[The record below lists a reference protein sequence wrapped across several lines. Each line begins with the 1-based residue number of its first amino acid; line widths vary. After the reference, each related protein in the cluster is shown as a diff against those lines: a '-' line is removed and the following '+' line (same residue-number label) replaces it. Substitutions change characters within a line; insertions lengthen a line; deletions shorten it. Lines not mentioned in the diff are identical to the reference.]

1 MKRNFSLIF
10 FLRKAKTDQQG
21 LSSIYMRITV
31 EKKRCELST
40 GKTCPEK
47 EWENG
52 KVSGSSSRAK
62 TLNLYLHQLETKL
75 HEAHRQLL
83 LMDELIT
90 AQTLANQFLGKT
102 DKPRMLTEV
111 FQDHND
117 EMEALVGIEFA
128 PMTLLR
134 YQTALRHIKQFLTEK
149 HKIKDIDIRKINHE
163 FLTDYDFFLRTTRK
177 CNNNSA
183 VKYIKNLKKIIKLC
197 LANGWINRDPF
208 ANFKAKVKVVERP
221 CLSQEE
227 INKLEILEFGNER
240 LNRVRDIFL
249 FSCYTGLAYIDIY
262 QLKRSEIII
271 RNSNER
277 WLITSRQ
284 KTGTPTRIPLLPKA
298 IELLSKYENHPLCVD
313 FDKAFP
319 VSSNQK
325 MNAYLKEIAD
335 LCGIGFVLSYHIA
348 RHTFAT
354 TITLQNGVPI
364 ETVSKMLG
372 HKDIRTTQHY
382 AKTLDI
388 KVGKDMAVLRE
399 KLTTAPVKTTGVSYN
414 YTITK

>member
-1 MKRNFSLIF
+1 MKRNFSLLF
-10 FLRKAKTDQQG
+10 FLKRGKTDPQG
-21 LSSIYMRITV
+21 ISSIYMRITI
-31 EKKRCELST
+31 EKKRAEIAT
-40 GKTCPEK
+40 GKVCQDSD
-47 EWENG
+47 WENG
-52 KVSGSSSRAK
+52 KIKGNTAQAK
-62 TLNLYLHQLETKL
+62 ALNTYLHQMELKV
-75 HEAHRQLL
+75 HNSHRQLL
-83 LMDELIT
+83 MRDEDIT
-90 AQTLANQFLGKT
+90 AESVMNEFLGKSI
-102 DKPRMLTEV
+102 KVRMLTEV
-111 FQDHND
+111 FEMHNK
-117 EMEALVGIEFA
+117 EMKELLGIEFA

-134 YQTALRHIKQFLTEK
+134 YQTALRHIKQYLIEK

-183 VKYIKNLKKIIKLC
+183 VKYIKNFKKVVKRC
-197 LANGWINRDPF
+197 LANGWLTSDPF
-208 ANFKAKVKVVERP
+208 ANFKAKVKLIERP
-221 CLSQEE
+221 CLSEE
-227 INKLEILEFGNER
+227 QVTSLEIREFDNER

-262 QLKRSEIII
+262 QLKRSQIIDKNGDEKWIII
-271 RNSNER
+271 N
-277 WLITSRQ
+277 RQ
-284 KTGTPTRIPLLPKA
+284 KTGTPTRLPLLPKA
-298 IELLSKYENHPLCVD
+298 ITLLDKYKDHPLSID
-313 FDKAFP
+313 QDKAFP

-335 LCGIGFVLSYHIA
+335 LCGIKIPLSYHIA

-382 AKTLDI
+382 AKTLDV
-388 KVGKDMAVLRE
+388 KVGRDMAALKE
-399 KLTTAPVKTTGVSYN
+399 KLTTQKPVAKNTVYN

>member
-1 MKRNFSLIF
+1 MKRNFSLLF
-10 FLRKAKTDQQG
+10 FLKRGKTDPQG
-21 LSSIYMRITV
+21 ISSIYMRITI
-31 EKKRCELST
+31 EKKRAEIAT
-40 GKTCPEK
+40 GKVCQDVD
-47 EWENG
+47 WENG
-52 KVSGSSSRAK
+52 KIKGNTALAK
-62 TLNLYLHQLETKL
+62 TLNTYLHQMELKV
-75 HEAHRQLL
+75 HNSHIQL
-83 LMDELIT
+83 MIRDEDIT
-90 AQTLANQFLGKT
+90 AEAVMNEFLGKSI
-102 DKPRMLTEV
+102 KVRMLTEV
-111 FQDHND
+111 FEMHNK
-117 EMEALVGIEFA
+117 EMKELLGIEFA
-128 PMTLLR
+128 PMILLR
-134 YQTALRHIKQFLTEK
+134 YQTALRQVKQYLIEK

-221 CLSQEE
+221 CLSQEQ
-227 INKLEILEFGNER
+227 INKLETLEFGNER
-240 LNRVRDIFL
+240 LDRVKDIFL

-271 RNSNER
+271 RNENEK
-277 WLITSRQ
+277 WLITNRQ
-284 KTGTPTRIPLLPKA
+284 KTGTPTRVPLLPKA
-298 IELLSKYENHPLCVD
+298 VILLSKYENHPQCAEL
-313 FDKAFP
+313 DKAFP

-335 LCGIGFVLSYHIA
+335 LCGINFTLSYHIA

-388 KVGKDMAVLRE
+388 KVGKDMAVLSE
-399 KLTTAPVKTTGVSYN
+399 KLAMEKPASKNTVYS

>member
-10 FLRKAKTDQQG
+10 FLKKRDTDQEG
-21 LSSIYMRITV
+21 CSSVYLRITIN
-31 EKKRCELST
+31 KKRAEAAT
-40 GKTCPEK
+40 GKHCNDE

-52 KVSGSSSRAK
+52 KFIGRTAMAK
-62 TLNLYLHQLETKL
+62 TLNMYLRQLESKV
-75 HEAHRQLL
+75 HDAHRQLL
-83 LMDELIT
+83 MRGEEVTAKNLMDE
-90 AQTLANQFLGKT
+90 FLGK
-102 DKPRMLTEV
+102 DQKAHQLTQV
-111 FQDHND
+111 FEEHNRQMA
-117 EMEALVGIEFA
+117 ELVGIEFA

-134 YQTALRHIKQFLTEK
+134 YQTALRHLRQYLREK
-149 HKIKDIDIRKINHE
+149 YKIQDIDIRKIDHQ
-163 FLTDYDFFLRTTRK
+163 FISDYDFFLRTTRK

-183 VKYIKNLKKIIKLC
+183 VKYIKNFKKVIKRC
-197 LANGWINRDPF
+197 LANGWLARDPF
-208 ANFKAKVKVVERP
+208 ANFKAKIKLIERP
-221 CLSQEE
+221 CLSEE
-227 INKLEILEFGNER
+227 QIKSLETKEFNNER

-262 QLKRSEIII
+262 QLKRAQIIDKNGDEKWIII
-271 RNSNER
+271 N
-277 WLITSRQ
+277 RQ
-284 KTGTPTRIPLLPKA
+284 KTGTPTRLPLLPKA
-298 IELLSKYENHPLCVD
+298 VALLSNYADHPACFD
-313 FDKAFP
+313 QDKAFP

-335 LCGIGFVLSYHIA
+335 ICNIKIPLSYHIA

-382 AKTLDI
+382 AKTLDV
-388 KVGKDMAVLRE
+388 KVGRDMAALKE
-399 KLTTAPVKTTGVSYN
+399 KLAAEKPINKSTVYS

>member
-1 MKRNFSLIF
+1 MKRNFSLLF
-10 FLRKAKTDQQG
+10 FLKKGKTDQEG
-21 LSSIYMRITV
+21 NSSIYMRITI
-31 EKKRCELST
+31 EKKRVDLAT
-40 GKTCPEK
+40 GKQCADTD
-47 EWENG
+47 WFNG
-52 KVSGSSSRAK
+52 KIVGSSAHAKSINLYLRQLESKVHESHRNLLMIGEDVTAK
-62 TLNLYLHQLETKL
+62 TL
-75 HEAHRQLL
+75 
-83 LMDELIT
+83 
-90 AQTLANQFLGKT
+90 ANDFLGKGTKVRKLT
-102 DKPRMLTEV
+102 DV
-111 FQDHND
+111 FEDHNK
-117 EMEALVGIEFA
+117 EMAELVGMEFA

-134 YQTALRHIKQFLTEK
+134 YQTALRHLRQYLREK
-149 HKIKDIDIRKINHE
+149 YKIRDIDIKKIDHK

-197 LANGWINRDPF
+197 LANGWISRDPF

-221 CLSQEE
+221 CLSQEQ
-227 INKLEILEFGNER
+227 ITLLEIKEFDNER

-262 QLKRSEIII
+262 QLKRSQIIDKNGDEKWIII
-271 RNSNER
+271 N
-277 WLITSRQ
+277 RQ
-284 KTGTPTRIPLLPKA
+284 KTGTPTRLPLLPKA
-298 IELLSKYENHPLCVD
+298 ITLLDKYKDHPLSID
-313 FDKAFP
+313 QDKAFP

-335 LCGIGFVLSYHIA
+335 LCDIKIPLSYHIA

-364 ETVSKMLG
+364 ETVGKMLG

-382 AKTLDI
+382 AKTLDV
-388 KVGKDMAVLRE
+388 KVGRDMAALKE
-399 KLTTAPVKTTGVSYN
+399 KLATEKTVAKNTVYN

>member
-1 MKRNFSLIF
+1 MKRNFSLLF
-10 FLRKAKTDQQG
+10 FLKKGKTDHDG
-21 LSSIYMRITV
+21 NSSIYMRITI
-31 EKKRCELST
+31 EKKRVDLAT
-40 GKTCPEK
+40 GKQCADND
-47 EWENG
+47 WSNG
-52 KVSGSSSRAK
+52 KVIGNSAMAK
-62 TLNLYLHQLETKL
+62 AINLYLKQLESRL
-75 HEAHRQLL
+75 HESHRNL
-83 LMDELIT
+83 LMAREDVT
-90 AQTLANQFLGKT
+90 AKSLADNFLGKGT
-102 DKPRMLTEV
+102 QVRMLTDV
-111 FQDHND
+111 FEAHNN
-117 EMEALVGIEFA
+117 EMQQLVGIEFA

-134 YQTALRHIKQFLTEK
+134 YQTALRHIRQYLKEK
-149 HKIKDIDIRKINHE
+149 HRSKDIDIRKINHE

-197 LANGWINRDPF
+197 LAKGWINRDPF

-221 CLSQEE
+221 CLSQDQ
-227 INKLEILEFGNER
+227 INKLETLEFGNER
-240 LNRVRDIFL
+240 LDRVKDIFL

-271 RNSNER
+271 RNENEK
-277 WLITSRQ
+277 WLIINRQ
-284 KTGTPTRIPLLPKA
+284 KTGTPTRVPLLPKA
-298 IELLSKYENHPLCVD
+298 VILLSKYENHPQCAEL
-313 FDKAFP
+313 DKAFP

-335 LCGIGFVLSYHIA
+335 LCGINFTLSYHIA

-388 KVGKDMAVLRE
+388 KVGKDMAVLSE
-399 KLTTAPVKTTGVSYN
+399 KLAMEKPASKNTVYS